1 MKKLISTKLK
11 NIKYAALAVTTILS
25 GLALMSQISMAT
37 PTSLTSNMIPN
48 AGSYGIKPPADS
60 NFELTQENNGE
71 AVWSGYYS
79 IDISRVCEAAKI
91 EKIRFSYEVSGVP
104 DPSVPIDGD
113 GATSKAIQFNPDSLS
128 TPPTDVSMGA
138 IYSSGPNLGNQM
150 VGYLDDA
157 APWELN
163 GKVDFDIDVST
174 KTRKEV
180 QYIALQM
187 QTLYHTKSA
196 SGVYAVI
203 SLPQTTFTFNGDSCV
218 TETTKPTET
227 TVTPEPG
234 KGSGEQ
240 QQSVLTTPV
249 AETAKVNPPSTGAKL
264 LFSLILIPMA
274 VGGSAYSYIAYHN
287 KSGIKKKSER

>member
-1 MKKLISTKLK
+1 MKRLISTKLK
-11 NIKYAALAVTTILS
+11 NIKSTMLTMATIFS
-25 GLALMSQISMAT
+25 GLAFMGQVSMAA
-37 PTSLTSNMIPN
+37 PVSLTSNMIPN
-48 AGSYGIKPPADS
+48 AGSYGVKPPADS
-60 NFELTQENNGE
+60 SFELTQEYDGE
-71 AVWSGYYS
+71 AIWVGYYS
-79 IDISRVCEAAKI
+79 IDLSKICEAAKI

-113 GATSKAIQFNPDSLS
+113 GVTSKAIQFNPDSLS

-174 KTRKEV
+174 KTRKEI

-187 QTLYHTKSA
+187 RTLYHAKSP

-203 SLPQTTFTFNGDSCV
+203 SLPQATFTFNNDSCV
-218 TETTKPTET
+218 TETTNPTET

-234 KGSGEQ
+234 KGSGGQ
-240 QQSVLTTPV
+240 QQSVLTTPA
-249 AETAKVNPPSTGAKL
+249 AETAKVNPPNTGAKL

>member
-1 MKKLISTKLK
+1 MKKLMITKFR
-11 NIKYAALAVTTILS
+11 NIKYAVLAVTTILS
-25 GLALMSQISMAT
+25 GLVLMSQISMAV
-37 PTSLTSNMIPN
+37 PVSLTSNMIPN

-113 GATSKAIQFNPDSLS
+113 GVTSKAIQFNPDSLS
-128 TPPTDVSMGA
+128 APPTDVSMGA
-138 IYSSGPNLGNQM
+138 IYSSGPGLGNQTA
-150 VGYLDDA
+150 GYTDGA
-157 APWELN
+157 APWDLN
-163 GKVDFDIDVST
+163 GKVDFDMDVST
-174 KTRKEV
+174 KTREEI

-187 QTLYHTKSA
+187 QMLYHTKSA
-196 SGVYAVI
+196 SGVYAVV
-203 SLPQTTFTFNGDSCV
+203 SLPQTTFTFNGDSCASAAA
-218 TETTKPTET
+218 
-227 TVTPEPG
+227 EPG
-234 KGSGEQ
+234 KGSAEQ
-240 QQSVLTTPV
+240 QNVLTTPATEIVNV
-249 AETAKVNPPSTGAKL
+249 APPDTGAKL

-274 VGGSAYSYIAYHN
+274 VGGAAYTYIAYHN